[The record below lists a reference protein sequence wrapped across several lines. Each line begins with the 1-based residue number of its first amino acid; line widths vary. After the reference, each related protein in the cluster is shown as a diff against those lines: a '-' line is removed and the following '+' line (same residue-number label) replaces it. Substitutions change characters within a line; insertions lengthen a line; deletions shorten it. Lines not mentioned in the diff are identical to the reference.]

1 MSRKKKQ
8 TTSFLDR
15 DYNVGSA
22 VKWLWFLLITG
33 MLFAAAVFVMIS
45 YTKLPDTEELENPD
59 LSASTIIY
67 SDDLREI
74 GRVYSKNRDI
84 IQYEDLNPALVKALI
99 ATEDE
104 RFFGH
109 SGIDARGTL
118 RAVTNMS
125 RKGGGSTI
133 TQQLAKQFF
142 TGGSKNFI
150 KRIWEKLQEW
160 VIAAQFEKRY
170 TKEEIIAMYFNK
182 YEFLYQS
189 FGVGAAAKNYFGKN
203 QKDLTI
209 DEAAILVGMF
219 KSPRLYNP
227 KINPERALLRRNV
240 VLKQM
245 VRSNYIKD
253 TSYKKLSVLPIDM
266 SNFKKPLD
274 SDGAAPYFKS
284 TLKKYLSRLLEQD
297 KYLKPDGTKYNIYKD
312 GLKIYTTIN
321 YDMQI
326 HAEAAMKNHMRSI
339 QDKYFNNV
347 WKSRDPWTYTAKGED
362 KKKNIKFRKDFLN
375 NTMKTTERYKSL
387 RNAYYSKVTNKLTKK
402 YPKARFLDSDIIRM
416 LKEEAKPG
424 YLKQLIRDNQI
435 SSERAKTYRDILKD
449 DLWKTLK
456 SNRKAL
462 QAKTNEVFNKPVKMK
477 VFAYTETGDKLVT
490 MTPLDSIKYHME
502 HLQLASI
509 SLDPKT
515 GQIKTWVGGIGNEY
529 FKIDHVLKD
538 NQVGSTFKPF
548 LYATAIS
555 HKGMLPCT
563 SVRDIRH
570 EIPAGDM
577 GLLKTWSPDNADGK
591 HTGVEM
597 TLKEGLRQS
606 RNSISV
612 WLLKQLGGVEL
623 VKKLAADMG
632 ISNKKIPLQPSI
644 ILGTPEINVLEL
656 TGAYGAFANNG
667 VFNEPSFITKIENAE
682 GKVIYS
688 NIPEQKR
695 VLSEKYNYAMMKLL
709 ENNLKIHDWRL
720 QSQYGGKTGTT
731 NDYRDGWFMGVS
743 AELVIGTWV
752 GGENSWIRFLAL
764 TDGSGGAMAR
774 PFYWDFMKRLEN
786 DNLIDTNK
794 EFFIP
799 DVELVVLDCEL
810 YDKEKLPSKVEM
822 DKAKKNKEFN
832 DDFDD
837 EEFQQ

>member
-1 MSRKKKQ
+1 MSKKKET

-15 DYNVGSA
+15 EYNLGNV

-33 MLFAAAVFVMIS
+33 ILFAAAVFVMIS
-45 YTKLPDTEELENPD
+45 FTKLPDTEELENPD

-67 SDDLREI
+67 SEDLREI

-84 IQYEDLNPALVKALI
+84 LQFDELNPALVKALI

-104 RFFGH
+104 RFYGH

-118 RAVTNMS
+118 RAFANLS

-203 QKDLTI
+203 QKDLSI
-209 DEAAILVGMF
+209 EEAAVLVGMF
-219 KSPRLYNP
+219 KSPRLFNP
-227 KINPERALLRRNV
+227 KINPERALTRRNV

-245 VRSNYIKD
+245 VRSKFIKEE
-253 TSYKKLSVLPIDM
+253 TYKKLSARPIDM
-266 SNFKKPLD
+266 SNFKKPLA

-284 TLKKYLSRLLEQD
+284 TLKIYLRNLLEQD
-297 KYLKPDGTKYNIYKD
+297 KYRKPDGTVYNIYKD

-321 YDMQI
+321 YDMQK
-326 HAEAAMKNHMRSI
+326 HAEAAMRNHMQTI
-339 QDKYFNNV
+339 QDKYFNKV
-347 WKSRDPWTYTAKGED
+347 WKKMDPWTYTTKDED
-362 KKKNIKFRKDFLN
+362 KKKSIEYRKKVINNNI
-375 NTMKTTERYKSL
+375 KTTERYKSL
-387 RNAYYSKVTNKLTKK
+387 RNKYYNKITNALIKK
-402 YPKARFLDSDIIRM
+402 YPKARFLDKDIIRM

-424 YLKQLIRDNQI
+424 HLKQLIRDNQI

-449 DLWKTLK
+449 ELWKTLK
-456 SNRKAL
+456 SNRKKL
-462 QAKTNEVFNKPVKMK
+462 QAKTEEVFNKPVKMR
-477 VFAYTETGDKLVT
+477 VFAYTESGYKMVT
-490 MTPLDSIKYHME
+490 MTPIDSIKYHME
-502 HLQLASI
+502 HLQLASVA
-509 SLDPKT
+509 LDPKT
-515 GQIKTWVGGIGNEY
+515 GQIRTWVGGIGNEY

-548 LYATAIS
+548 LYAAAIS
-555 HKGMLPCT
+555 QGMLPC
-563 SVRDIRH
+563 SSISNIRH
-570 EIPAGDM
+570 EIPAGEM
-577 GLLKTWSPDNADGK
+577 GLMKTWSPDNADSKFDGK
-591 HTGVEM
+591 DI
-597 TLKEGLRQS
+597 TLMEGLKQS

-612 WLLKQLGGVEL
+612 GLLKELGSVEL
-623 VKKLAADMG
+623 VKNMAAEMG
-632 ISNKKIPLQPSI
+632 ISAKKIPLQPSI
-644 ILGTPEINVLEL
+644 ILGTPEIHVLEL
-656 TGAYGAFANNG
+656 TSAYGVFANNG
-667 VFNEPSFITKIENAE
+667 IYNKPSFITKIENAE

-688 NIPEQKR
+688 NFPEQKR
-695 VLSEKYNYAMMKLL
+695 VLNEKYNYAMVKLL
-709 ENNLKIHDWRL
+709 ENNLSNHNYRL

-731 NDYRDGWFMGVS
+731 NDYRDGWFMGVTS
-743 AELVIGTWV
+743 DLVVGTWV
-752 GGENSWIRFLAL
+752 GGENTWIRFLSI

-786 DNLIDTNK
+786 DKLVDVSK
-794 EFFIP
+794 EFFQP
-799 DVELVVLDCEL
+799 EGELVVLDCDR
-810 YDKEKLPSKVEM
+810 YDKEKLPSKVEL
-822 DKAKKNKEFN
+822 DKIKKNKEFN

-837 EEFQQ
+837 EEFQR